1 MSVGYDSQF
10 RFTFRFAKSASIVC
24 SILSRVFIFDVEH
37 PFHKI
42 ISILLLL
49 MGTSRYIF
57 DLVSWQLQSAN
68 VS

>member
-1 MSVGYDSQF
+1 MSVGNDSQF
-10 RFTFRFAKSASIVC
+10 IFTFRFAKSASIVC
-24 SILSRVFIFDVEH
+24 SILSRVFIVDVEH
-37 PFHKI
+37 LFYKVV
-42 ISILLLL
+42 SILLLL